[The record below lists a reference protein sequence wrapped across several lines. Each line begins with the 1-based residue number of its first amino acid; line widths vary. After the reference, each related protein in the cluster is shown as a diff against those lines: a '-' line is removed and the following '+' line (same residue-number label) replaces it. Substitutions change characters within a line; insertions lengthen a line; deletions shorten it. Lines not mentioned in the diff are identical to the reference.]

1 LESLPDYWI
10 RNISN
15 RLMMRCYSTSRMRQ
29 CRSPRYATQH
39 VGEKLVTHSIP
50 TPAEHNPFDDRGPFL
65 LSLFMTLVG
74 YSVLVALPAINSAW
88 VDQLGFTDVQ
98 VNRVASAD
106 LLGLFIGAVLTSA
119 LIGRWSRRGLTY
131 LGIALAIGANA
142 LCTQYVDY
150 HTTLLLRL
158 MAGLGAGFYTAV
170 AVAGLGAHSKPRE
183 AFNWMLLAF
192 AVSQFL
198 ELQLIPHLSMN
209 GIYLFFIA
217 TYVVT
222 LPFVK
227 LIPAA
232 DTRSRAAETVS
243 PDTQRPTLLAWVGI
257 GAIVI
262 AYINIGA
269 YWSNIEL
276 AAEAAGLD
284 GDWAAQVI
292 AWCVLLS
299 FGGCFTAMWI
309 LKKFDYDR
317 PLLLTFFL
325 MVLAVGVL
333 ALDFTAALF
342 VFSVAMFN
350 FLWIFIDVYQM
361 GGVSVADR
369 SGSAA
374 AFIPGAQGLGQ
385 TVGPFAASIM
395 LDLGWGFDGVFV
407 LCALASAGALSV
419 YAVIYLKYGRQTV

>member
-1 LESLPDYWI
+1 MTSPAV
-10 RNISN
+10 
-15 RLMMRCYSTSRMRQ
+15 ST
-29 CRSPRYATQH
+29 
-39 VGEKLVTHSIP
+39 
-50 TPAEHNPFDDRGPFL
+50 NPFDQRGPFL

-74 YSVLVALPAINSAW
+74 YSVLVALPAINGAW
-88 VDQLGFTDVQ
+88 VDQLGFTEVQ
-98 VNRVASAD
+98 VNRVASSD

-119 LIGRWSRRGLTY
+119 LISRWDRQRLTY
-131 LGIALAIGANA
+131 LGITLAIAANG

-150 HTTLLLRL
+150 QMTLILRFV
-158 MAGLGAGFYTAV
+158 AGLGAGFFTAV

-192 AVSQFL
+192 AISQFL
-198 ELQLIPHLSMN
+198 ELQLIPHLTMN

-217 TYVVT
+217 TYLVT
-222 LPFVK
+222 VPFVR
-227 LIPAA
+227 LIPTTNPPAP
-232 DTRSRAAETVS
+232 SAE
-243 PDTQRPTLLAWVGI
+243 PEALGQRPSLLAWVGI

-299 FGGCFTAMWI
+299 FGGCFAAMWV
-309 LKKFDYDR
+309 LKRFDYDR
-317 PLLLTFFL
+317 PLLFTFFL
-325 MVLAVGVL
+325 MVLAVGLL
-333 ALDFTAALF
+333 AVNFTAALF

-407 LCALASAGALSV
+407 LCALASATALLV
-419 YAVIYLKYGRQTV
+419 YTLIYLRYGHQSV

>member
-1 LESLPDYWI
+1 
-10 RNISN
+10 
-15 RLMMRCYSTSRMRQ
+15 
-29 CRSPRYATQH
+29 
-39 VGEKLVTHSIP
+39 VTDPAVP
-50 TPAEHNPFDDRGPFL
+50 TPAPVNPFDARGPFL

-74 YSVLVALPAINSAW
+74 YSVLVALPAINGAW

-106 LLGLFIGAVLTSA
+106 LLGLFIGAVLTSV
-119 LIGRWSRRGLTY
+119 LIRTWDRQKLTY
-131 LGIALAIGANA
+131 LGIALAIIANA

-150 HTTLLLRL
+150 ETTLILRL
-158 MAGLGAGFYTAV
+158 LAGLGSGFYTAV
-170 AVAGLGAHSKPRE
+170 AVAGLGAHSRPRE

-192 AVSQFL
+192 AISQFL
-198 ELQLIPHLSMN
+198 ELQLIPHLTMN
-209 GIYLFFIA
+209 GIYVFFIA

-222 LPFVK
+222 LPFVRV
-227 LIPAA
+227 IPK
-232 DTRSRAAETVS
+232 TS
-243 PDTQRPTLLAWVGI
+243 PPLSPTDAPSDTQKPTLLAWIGI

-276 AAEAAGLD
+276 AAEAAGID

-299 FGGCFTAMWI
+299 FVGCFTAMWV

-317 PLLLTFFL
+317 PLLFTFVL
-325 MVLAVGVL
+325 MVIAVGLL
-333 ALDFTAALF
+333 AINFTAAVF
-342 VFSVAMFN
+342 VLSVAMFN

-395 LDLGWGFDGVFV
+395 LELGWGFDGVFV
-407 LCALASAGALSV
+407 LCAAASAGALLI
-419 YAVIYLKYGRQTV
+419 YTLIYLRFRHHPA

>member
-1 LESLPDYWI
+1 MDNG
-10 RNISN
+10 R
-15 RLMMRCYSTSRMRQ
+15 
-29 CRSPRYATQH
+29 
-39 VGEKLVTHSIP
+39 
-50 TPAEHNPFDDRGPFL
+50 PAQMPHANPFDARGPFL

-74 YSVLVALPAINSAW
+74 YSVLVALPAINGAW
-88 VDQLGFTDVQ
+88 VEQLGFSEVE

-106 LLGLFIGAVLTSA
+106 LLGLFIGAVLTSL
-119 LIGRWSRRGLTY
+119 LIRTWSRQTLTY
-131 LGIALAIGANA
+131 LGIALAIAANA
-142 LCTQYVDY
+142 LCTQYADY
-150 HTTLLLRL
+150 QTTLLLRL
-158 MAGLGAGFYTAV
+158 AAGLGAGLYTAV

-192 AVSQFL
+192 AISQFL

-209 GIYLFFIA
+209 GVYLFFIT

-222 LPFVK
+222 LPFVR
-227 LIPAA
+227 LIPKTSAPA
-232 DTRSRAAETVS
+232 PI
-243 PDTQRPTLLAWVGI
+243 PDASNEKQRPPLLAWVGI

-284 GDWAAQVI
+284 GDWSAQVI
-292 AWCVLLS
+292 AWSVLLS
-299 FGGCFTAMWI
+299 FVGCFAAMWI
-309 LKKFDYDR
+309 LKRFDHDR
-317 PLLLTFFL
+317 PLLFTFCL
-325 MVLAVGVL
+325 MVMAVGLLAVEI
-333 ALDFTAALF
+333 TAALF

-395 LDLGWGFDGVFV
+395 LELGWGFNGVFI
-407 LCALASAGALSV
+407 LCAIASASALAIYS
-419 YAVIYLKYGRQTV
+419 AMYLKYRHQL

>member
-1 LESLPDYWI
+1 MTSLAV
-10 RNISN
+10 
-15 RLMMRCYSTSRMRQ
+15 ST
-29 CRSPRYATQH
+29 
-39 VGEKLVTHSIP
+39 
-50 TPAEHNPFDDRGPFL
+50 NPFDQRGPFL

-74 YSVLVALPAINSAW
+74 YSVLVALPAINGAW
-88 VDQLGFTDVQ
+88 VDQLGFTEVQ
-98 VNRVASAD
+98 VNRVASSD

-119 LIGRWSRRGLTY
+119 LISRWDRQRLTY
-131 LGIALAIGANA
+131 LGITLAVAANG

-150 HTTLLLRL
+150 QMTLVLRFV
-158 MAGLGAGFYTAV
+158 AGLGAGFYTAV

-192 AVSQFL
+192 AISQFL
-198 ELQLIPHLSMN
+198 ELQLIPHLTMD

-222 LPFVK
+222 LPFVR
-227 LIPAA
+227 LIPTVNPPAP
-232 DTRSRAAETVS
+232 AAE
-243 PDTQRPTLLAWVGI
+243 PEALGQRPSLLAWVGI

-299 FGGCFTAMWI
+299 FGGCFVAMWV
-309 LKKFDYDR
+309 LKRFDYDR
-317 PLLLTFFL
+317 PLLFTFFL
-325 MVLAVGVL
+325 MVLAVGLL
-333 ALDFTAALF
+333 AVNFTAALF

-395 LDLGWGFDGVFV
+395 LDLGWGFEGV
-407 LCALASAGALSV
+407 CALRISISNGVIGLHTDLSEVRPSIRLDIGTRSTPVAVHRGSAAQRYFS
-419 YAVIYLKYGRQTV
+419 AP

>member
-1 LESLPDYWI
+1 VQAIHFLE
-10 RNISN
+10 
-15 RLMMRCYSTSRMRQ
+15 C
-29 CRSPRYATQH
+29 
-39 VGEKLVTHSIP
+39 LVTETAIS
-50 TPAEHNPFDDRGPFL
+50 PAGPANPFDARGPFL

-74 YSVLVALPAINSAW
+74 YSVLVALPAINGAW

-106 LLGLFIGAVLTSA
+106 LLGLFIGAVLTSL
-119 LIGRWSRRGLTY
+119 LIRTWNRQRLTY
-131 LGIALAIGANA
+131 LGIALAIAANG

-150 HTTLLLRL
+150 QMTLLLRFV
-158 MAGLGAGFYTAV
+158 AGLGAGFYTAV

-198 ELQLIPHLSMN
+198 ELQLIPHLTMN
-209 GIYLFFIA
+209 GIYVFFIA

-222 LPFVK
+222 LPFVR
-227 LIPAA
+227 LIP
-232 DTRSRAAETVS
+232 RSAPPAPASEPVATG
-243 PDTQRPTLLAWVGI
+243 QRPSLLAWVGI

-262 AYINIGA
+262 AYVNIGA

-317 PLLLTFFL
+317 PLLFTFSL
-325 MVLAVGVL
+325 MVLAVGLL
-333 ALDFTAALF
+333 AVEFTAAFF

-385 TVGPFAASIM
+385 TAGPFAASVM

-407 LCALASAGALSV
+407 LCALASATALLV
-419 YAVIYLKYGRQTV
+419 YTLIYLRYGHQSV

>member
-1 LESLPDYWI
+1 MTDPAV
-10 RNISN
+10 
-15 RLMMRCYSTSRMRQ
+15 STSA
-29 CRSPRYATQH
+29 P
-39 VGEKLVTHSIP
+39 V
-50 TPAEHNPFDDRGPFL
+50 NPFDARGPFL

-74 YSVLVALPAINSAW
+74 YSVLVALPAINGAW
-88 VDQLGFTDVQ
+88 VDQLGFTDVE

-106 LLGLFIGAVLTSA
+106 LLGLFIGAVLTSV
-119 LIGRWSRRGLTY
+119 LIRTWDRQKLTY
-131 LGIALAIGANA
+131 LGIALAIIANG
-142 LCTQYVDY
+142 LCTRYTDY
-150 HTTLLLRL
+150 ETTLMLRL
-158 MAGLGAGFYTAV
+158 VAGLGSGFYTAV
-170 AVAGLGAHSKPRE
+170 AVAGLGAHSRPRE

-198 ELQLIPHLSMN
+198 ELQLIPHLTMN
-209 GIYLFFIA
+209 GIYVFFIG

-222 LPFVK
+222 LPFVRV
-227 LIPAA
+227 IPK
-232 DTRSRAAETVS
+232 TS
-243 PDTQRPTLLAWVGI
+243 PPPSPTDAPSDAQKPTMLAWIGI

-276 AAEAAGLD
+276 AAEAAGID

-299 FGGCFTAMWI
+299 FVGCFTAMWV

-317 PLLLTFFL
+317 PLLFTFVL
-325 MVLAVGVL
+325 MVMAVGLL
-333 ALDFTAALF
+333 AINFTAAVF

-385 TVGPFAASIM
+385 TVGPFAASVM

-407 LCALASAGALSV
+407 LCAAASAGALLI
-419 YAVIYLKYGRQTV
+419 YTLIYLRFRHHPD

>member
-1 LESLPDYWI
+1 MTDFAAA
-10 RNISN
+10 
-15 RLMMRCYSTSRMRQ
+15 TSSQ
-29 CRSPRYATQH
+29 A
-39 VGEKLVTHSIP
+39 
-50 TPAEHNPFDDRGPFL
+50 NPFDARGPFL

-74 YSVLVALPAINSAW
+74 YSVLVALPAINGAW

-119 LIGRWSRRGLTY
+119 LIGRWSRQGLTY

-150 HTTLLLRL
+150 QTTLLLRL
-158 MAGLGAGFYTAV
+158 VAGLGAGFYTAV
-170 AVAGLGAHSKPRE
+170 AVAGLGAHSRPRE

-192 AVSQFL
+192 AISQFL

-217 TYVVT
+217 TYVIT
-222 LPFVK
+222 LPFVR
-227 LIPAA
+227 LIP
-232 DTRSRAAETVS
+232 TVTVPAQVPES
-243 PDTQRPTLLAWVGI
+243 VSHNTQRPTLLAWVGI

-325 MVLAVGVL
+325 MVLAVGLL

-342 VFSVAMFN
+342 LFSVAMFN

-407 LCALASAGALSV
+407 LCALASAGALSI

>member
-1 LESLPDYWI
+1 MKNLGSEEMP
-10 RNISN
+10 
-15 RLMMRCYSTSRMRQ
+15 
-29 CRSPRYATQH
+29 
-39 VGEKLVTHSIP
+39 VT
-50 TPAEHNPFDDRGPFL
+50 NPFDAKGPFL

-74 YSVLVALPAINSAW
+74 YSVLVALPAINGAW
-88 VDQLGFTDVQ
+88 VDQLGFTEVQ
-98 VNRVASAD
+98 VNRVASSD

-119 LIGRWSRRGLTY
+119 LISRWDRQRLTY
-131 LGIALAIGANA
+131 LGIALAIAANG

-150 HTTLLLRL
+150 QMTLILRFV
-158 MAGLGAGFYTAV
+158 AGLGAGFYTAV

-192 AVSQFL
+192 AISQFL
-198 ELQLIPHLSMN
+198 ELQLIPHLTMN

-217 TYVVT
+217 TYLVT
-222 LPFVK
+222 VPFVR
-227 LIPAA
+227 LIPTTNPPAP
-232 DTRSRAAETVS
+232 SAE
-243 PDTQRPTLLAWVGI
+243 PEALGQRPSLLAWVGI

-299 FGGCFTAMWI
+299 FGGCFAAMWV
-309 LKKFDYDR
+309 LKRFDYDR
-317 PLLLTFFL
+317 PLLFTFFL
-325 MVLAVGVL
+325 MVLAVGLL
-333 ALDFTAALF
+333 AVNFTAALF

-407 LCALASAGALSV
+407 LCALASATALLV
-419 YAVIYLKYGRQTV
+419 YTLIYLRYGHQSV

>member
-1 LESLPDYWI
+1 MNDSAV
-10 RNISN
+10 
-15 RLMMRCYSTSRMRQ
+15 STPSQ
-29 CRSPRYATQH
+29 A
-39 VGEKLVTHSIP
+39 
-50 TPAEHNPFDDRGPFL
+50 NPFDAKGPFL

-74 YSVLVALPAINSAW
+74 YSVLVALPAINAAW
-88 VDQLGFTDVQ
+88 VDQLGFTEVE
-98 VNRVASAD
+98 VNRVASSD
-106 LLGLFIGAVLTSA
+106 LFGLFIGAVLTSF
-119 LIGRWSRRGLTY
+119 LIRSWSRQALTY
-131 LGIALAIGANA
+131 LGIALAIVANG
-142 LCTQYVDY
+142 LCTRYVDY
-150 HTTLLLRL
+150 ETTLILRFV
-158 MAGLGAGFYTAV
+158 AGLGAGFYTAV
-170 AVAGLGAHSKPRE
+170 AVAGLGSHSRPRE

-192 AVSQFL
+192 AISQFL
-198 ELQLIPHLSMN
+198 ELQLIPHLTMH

-222 LPFVK
+222 LPFVR
-227 LIPAA
+227 LIPISNAPEPESEAA
-232 DTRSRAAETVS
+232 SSEDA
-243 PDTQRPTLLAWVGI
+243 QRPTLLAWIGI

-269 YWSNIEL
+269 YWSNIDL

-317 PLLLTFFL
+317 PLLLTFLL

-333 ALDFTAALF
+333 AVDFTAALF

-395 LDLGWGFDGVFV
+395 LDMGWGFDGVFI
-407 LCALASAGALSV
+407 LCALASAGALLV
-419 YAVIYLKYGRQTV
+419 YTLIYLKYGRQNA

>member
-1 LESLPDYWI
+1 
-10 RNISN
+10 
-15 RLMMRCYSTSRMRQ
+15 MSR
-29 CRSPRYATQH
+29 
-39 VGEKLVTHSIP
+39 
-50 TPAEHNPFDDRGPFL
+50 PANPFDARGPFL

-74 YSVLVALPAINSAW
+74 YSVLVALPAINGAW
-88 VDQLGFTDVQ
+88 VDQLGFSEVE

-119 LIGRWSRRGLTY
+119 LIKRWNRQRLTY
-131 LGIALAIGANA
+131 LGIALAIIANA

-150 HTTLLLRL
+150 ETTLALRL
-158 MAGLGAGFYTAV
+158 VAGLGSGFYTAV

-209 GIYLFFIA
+209 GIYVFFIS

-222 LPFVK
+222 LPFVR
-227 LIPAA
+227 LIPKTSPPGQS
-232 DTRSRAAETVS
+232 DVTIQTAEKGYEA
-243 PDTQRPTLLAWVGI
+243 RPTVLAWVGI
-257 GAIVI
+257 AAIVI

-276 AAEAAGLD
+276 AAESAGLG

-299 FGGCFTAMWI
+299 FVGCFAAMWV
-309 LKKFDYDR
+309 LKRFDYDR
-317 PLLLTFFL
+317 PLLFTFVL
-325 MVLAVGVL
+325 MVLAVGLL
-333 ALDFTAALF
+333 AVEVTAALF

-361 GGVSVADR
+361 GGVSVADP

-385 TVGPFAASIM
+385 TIGPFAASVM
-395 LDLGWGFDGVFV
+395 LDIGWGFDGVFI
-407 LCALASAGALSV
+407 LCALASATALLI
-419 YAVIYLKYGRQTV
+419 YLAIYLKYRHAGH

>member
-1 LESLPDYWI
+1 MTND
-10 RNISN
+10 
-15 RLMMRCYSTSRMRQ
+15 TTTD
-29 CRSPRYATQH
+29 AA
-39 VGEKLVTHSIP
+39 
-50 TPAEHNPFDDRGPFL
+50 AENPFDAKGPFL

-74 YSVLVALPAINSAW
+74 YSVLVALPAINGAW
-88 VDQLGFTDVQ
+88 VEQLGFSEVQ

-106 LLGLFIGAVLTSA
+106 LLGLFIGAVMTSV
-119 LIGRWSRRGLTY
+119 LIKRWDRQRLTY
-131 LGIALAIGANA
+131 LGIALAILANA

-150 HTTLLLRL
+150 DTTLILRFV
-158 MAGLGAGFYTAV
+158 AGLGAGFYTAV

-198 ELQLIPHLSMN
+198 ELQLIPHLTMN

-222 LPFVK
+222 LPFVR
-227 LIPAA
+227 LIP
-232 DTRSRAAETVS
+232 RAGSPAPLPTEVS
-243 PDTQRPTLLAWVGI
+243 NDKQRPTLLAWVGI

-299 FGGCFTAMWI
+299 FVGCFTAMWV

-317 PLLLTFFL
+317 PLLVTFVL
-325 MVLAVGVL
+325 MVISVGLLAVN
-333 ALDFTAALF
+333 FTAALF

-385 TVGPFAASIM
+385 TVGPFAASVM
-395 LDLGWGFDGVFV
+395 LDLGWGFNGVFI
-407 LCALASAGALSV
+407 LCTAASATALCI
-419 YAVIYLKYGRQTV
+419 YAFIYVRYRRATVTA

>member
-1 LESLPDYWI
+1 VQASHFLE
-10 RNISN
+10 
-15 RLMMRCYSTSRMRQ
+15 C
-29 CRSPRYATQH
+29 
-39 VGEKLVTHSIP
+39 LVTEIAIS
-50 TPAEHNPFDDRGPFL
+50 PAGPANPFDARGPFL

-74 YSVLVALPAINSAW
+74 YSVLVALPAINGAW
-88 VDQLGFTDVQ
+88 VDQLGFTEVQ

-106 LLGLFIGAVLTSA
+106 LLGLFIGAVLTSL
-119 LIGRWSRRGLTY
+119 LIRTWNRQRLTY
-131 LGIALAIGANA
+131 LGIALAIAANG

-150 HTTLLLRL
+150 QMTLLLRFV
-158 MAGLGAGFYTAV
+158 AGLGAGFYTAV

-198 ELQLIPHLSMN
+198 ELQLIPHLTMN
-209 GIYLFFIA
+209 GVYVFFIA

-222 LPFVK
+222 LPFVG
-227 LIPAA
+227 LIPRIAPPA
-232 DTRSRAAETVS
+232 PASEPVATG
-243 PDTQRPTLLAWVGI
+243 QRPSLLAWVGI

-262 AYINIGA
+262 AYVNIGA

-276 AAEAAGLD
+276 AAEASGLD
-284 GDWAAQVI
+284 GEWAAQVI

-317 PLLLTFFL
+317 PLLFTLSL
-325 MVLAVGVL
+325 MVVAVGLLAVE
-333 ALDFTAALF
+333 FTAAVF
-342 VFSVAMFN
+342 VLSVAMFN

-385 TVGPFAASIM
+385 TAGPFAASVM
-395 LDLGWGFDGVFV
+395 LDLGWGFEGVFV
-407 LCALASAGALSV
+407 LCALASAAALLV
-419 YAVIYLKYGRQTV
+419 YALIYLRYGHQSV

>member
-1 LESLPDYWI
+1 
-10 RNISN
+10 
-15 RLMMRCYSTSRMRQ
+15 MSTGTFREFE
-29 CRSPRYATQH
+29 P
-39 VGEKLVTHSIP
+39 
-50 TPAEHNPFDDRGPFL
+50 NPFDAKGPFL

-74 YSVLVALPAINSAW
+74 YSVLVALPAINGAW
-88 VDQLGFTDVQ
+88 VEQLGFSEVQ

-106 LLGLFIGAVLTSA
+106 LLGLFIGAVMTSV
-119 LIGRWSRRGLTY
+119 LIKRWDRQRLTY
-131 LGIALAIGANA
+131 LGIALAILANA

-150 HTTLLLRL
+150 DTTLILRFV
-158 MAGLGAGFYTAV
+158 AGLGAGFYTAV
-170 AVAGLGAHSKPRE
+170 AVAGLGAHSRPRE

-198 ELQLIPHLSMN
+198 ELQLIPHLTMN
-209 GIYLFFIA
+209 GVYLFFIA
-217 TYVVT
+217 TYIIT
-222 LPFVK
+222 LPFVR
-227 LIPAA
+227 LIP
-232 DTRSRAAETVS
+232 RAGSPAPSPAEAS
-243 PDTQRPTLLAWVGI
+243 DDSQRPSLLAWVGI

-299 FGGCFTAMWI
+299 FVGCFTAMWV

-317 PLLLTFFL
+317 PLLITFVL
-325 MVLAVGVL
+325 MVISVGLLAIN
-333 ALDFTAALF
+333 FTAALF

-361 GGVSVADR
+361 GGVSVTDR

-385 TVGPFAASIM
+385 TVGPFAASVM
-395 LDLGWGFDGVFV
+395 LDLGWGFNGVFI
-407 LCALASAGALSV
+407 LCAAASATALCI
-419 YAVIYLKYGRQTV
+419 YAAIYVKYRRTAATA

>member
-1 LESLPDYWI
+1 LD
-10 RNISN
+10 
-15 RLMMRCYSTSRMRQ
+15 
-29 CRSPRYATQH
+29 H
-39 VGEKLVTHSIP
+39 
-50 TPAEHNPFDDRGPFL
+50 AELTTGASSNPFDARGPFL

-74 YSVLVALPAINSAW
+74 YSVLVALPAINGAW
-88 VDQLGFTDVQ
+88 VDQLGFSEVQ

-106 LLGLFIGAVLTSA
+106 LLGLFIGSVLTSF
-119 LIGRWSRRGLTY
+119 LIKRWDRQHLTY
-131 LGIALAIGANA
+131 LGIALAILANA

-150 HTTLLLRL
+150 GMTLFLRFV
-158 MAGLGAGFYTAV
+158 AGLGAGFYTAV

-192 AVSQFL
+192 AISQFL

-209 GIYLFFIA
+209 GIYVFFVI

-222 LPFVK
+222 LPFVRI
-227 LIPAA
+227 IPAKSPPA
-232 DTRSRAAETVS
+232 MPQDTSKEE
-243 PDTQRPTLLAWVGI
+243 QRPPLLAWVGI

-276 AAEAAGLD
+276 AAEASGLD
-284 GDWAAQVI
+284 GSWAAQVI

-299 FGGCFTAMWI
+299 FGGCFTAMWV
-309 LKKFDYDR
+309 LKKFDHDR
-317 PLLLTFFL
+317 PLLFTFVL
-325 MVLAVGVL
+325 MVMAVGLL
-333 ALDFTAALF
+333 AFSFTTAVF

-385 TVGPFAASIM
+385 TVGPFAASLM
-395 LDLGWGFDGVFV
+395 LERGWGFDGVFV
-407 LCALASAGALSV
+407 LCALASASALL
-419 YAVIYLKYGRQTV
+419 IYTLIYFTYRHPPAA

>member
-1 LESLPDYWI
+1 MDNA
-10 RNISN
+10 R
-15 RLMMRCYSTSRMRQ
+15 TDHVT
-29 CRSPRYATQH
+29 AT
-39 VGEKLVTHSIP
+39 
-50 TPAEHNPFDDRGPFL
+50 NPFDDRGPFL

-74 YSVLVALPAINSAW
+74 YSVLVALPAINGAW
-88 VDQLGFTDVQ
+88 VDQLGFTEVE
-98 VNRVASAD
+98 VNRVASSD
-106 LLGLFIGAVLTSA
+106 LLGLFIGAVLTSF
-119 LIGRWSRRGLTY
+119 LIRSWSRQTLTY
-131 LGIALAIGANA
+131 LGIALATIANW

-150 HTTLLLRL
+150 ETTLVLRFV
-158 MAGLGAGFYTAV
+158 AGLGAGFYTAV

-192 AVSQFL
+192 AISQFL
-198 ELQLIPHLSMN
+198 ELQLIPHLTMN

-222 LPFVK
+222 LPFVR
-227 LIPAA
+227 LIPISSAPGAESEAA
-232 DTRSRAAETVS
+232 SSGDAR
-243 PDTQRPTLLAWVGI
+243 RPTLLAWIGI
-257 GAIVI
+257 GAIVV

-276 AAEAAGLD
+276 AAEAAGLS

-299 FGGCFTAMWI
+299 FGGCFTAMWV
-309 LKKFDYDR
+309 LKKFDFDR
-317 PLLLTFFL
+317 PLLLTLLL
-325 MVLAVGVL
+325 MVIAVSLLAV
-333 ALDFTAALF
+333 DFTAALF
-342 VFSVAMFN
+342 IFSVAMFN

-361 GGVSVADR
+361 GGVSVVDR

-395 LDLGWGFDGVFV
+395 LDLGWGFDGVFI
-407 LCALASAGALSV
+407 LCALASAGALLI
-419 YAVIYLKYGRQTV
+419 YTLIYLKYGSRTA

>member
-1 LESLPDYWI
+1 
-10 RNISN
+10 
-15 RLMMRCYSTSRMRQ
+15 MSR
-29 CRSPRYATQH
+29 
-39 VGEKLVTHSIP
+39 
-50 TPAEHNPFDDRGPFL
+50 PANPFDARGPFL

-74 YSVLVALPAINSAW
+74 YSVLVALPAINGAW
-88 VDQLGFTDVQ
+88 VDQLGFSEVE

-119 LIGRWSRRGLTY
+119 LIKRWNRQRLTY
-131 LGIALAIGANA
+131 LGIALAIIANA

-150 HTTLLLRL
+150 ETTLALRL
-158 MAGLGAGFYTAV
+158 VAGLGSGFYTAV

-209 GIYLFFIA
+209 GIYVFFIS

-222 LPFVK
+222 LPFVR
-227 LIPAA
+227 LIPKTSPPMQSDVA
-232 DTRSRAAETVS
+232 THAAEKENEA
-243 PDTQRPTLLAWVGI
+243 RPPLLAWVGI
-257 GAIVI
+257 AAIVI

-276 AAEAAGLD
+276 AAESAGLD
-284 GDWAAQVI
+284 GNWAAQVI

-299 FGGCFTAMWI
+299 FVGCFAAMWV
-309 LKKFDYDR
+309 LRRFDYDR
-317 PLLLTFFL
+317 PLLFTFVL
-325 MVLAVGVL
+325 MVVAVGLLAVEV
-333 ALDFTAALF
+333 TAALF

-385 TVGPFAASIM
+385 TIGPFAASVM
-395 LDLGWGFDGVFV
+395 LDIGWGFDGVFI
-407 LCALASAGALSV
+407 LCALASATALLI
-419 YAVIYLKYGRQTV
+419 YLAIYLKYRHAGH

>member
-1 LESLPDYWI
+1 MTDPAV
-10 RNISN
+10 
-15 RLMMRCYSTSRMRQ
+15 STSA
-29 CRSPRYATQH
+29 P
-39 VGEKLVTHSIP
+39 V
-50 TPAEHNPFDDRGPFL
+50 NPFDARGPFL

-74 YSVLVALPAINSAW
+74 YSVLVALPAINGAW
-88 VDQLGFTDVQ
+88 VDQLGFTDVE

-106 LLGLFIGAVLTSA
+106 LLGLFIGAVLTSV
-119 LIGRWSRRGLTY
+119 LIRTWDRQKLTY
-131 LGIALAIGANA
+131 LGIALAIIANG
-142 LCTQYVDY
+142 LCTRYTDY
-150 HTTLLLRL
+150 ETTLMLRL
-158 MAGLGAGFYTAV
+158 VAGLGSGFYTAV
-170 AVAGLGAHSKPRE
+170 AVAGLGAHSRPRE

-198 ELQLIPHLSMN
+198 ELQLIPHLTMN
-209 GIYLFFIA
+209 GIYVFFIA

-222 LPFVK
+222 LPFVRV
-227 LIPAA
+227 IPK
-232 DTRSRAAETVS
+232 TS
-243 PDTQRPTLLAWVGI
+243 PPPSPTDAPSDAQKPTLLAWVGI

-276 AAEAAGLD
+276 AAEAAGID

-299 FGGCFTAMWI
+299 FVGCFTAMWV

-317 PLLLTFFL
+317 PLLFTFVL
-325 MVLAVGVL
+325 MVMAVGLL
-333 ALDFTAALF
+333 AINFTAAVF

-385 TVGPFAASIM
+385 TVGPFAASVM

-407 LCALASAGALSV
+407 LCAVASAGALLI
-419 YAVIYLKYGRQTV
+419 YTLIYLRFRHHPG

>member
-1 LESLPDYWI
+1 MTETA
-10 RNISN
+10 IS
-15 RLMMRCYSTSRMRQ
+15 
-29 CRSPRYATQH
+29 PA
-39 VGEKLVTHSIP
+39 GP
-50 TPAEHNPFDDRGPFL
+50 TNPFDARGPFL

-74 YSVLVALPAINSAW
+74 YSVLVALPAINGAW

-106 LLGLFIGAVLTSA
+106 LLGLFIGAVLTSL
-119 LIGRWSRRGLTY
+119 LIRTWNRQRLTY
-131 LGIALAIGANA
+131 LGIALAIAANG

-150 HTTLLLRL
+150 QMTLLLRFV
-158 MAGLGAGFYTAV
+158 AGLGAGFYTAV

-198 ELQLIPHLSMN
+198 ELQLIPHLTMN
-209 GIYLFFIA
+209 GIYVFFIA

-222 LPFVK
+222 LPFVR
-227 LIPAA
+227 LIP
-232 DTRSRAAETVS
+232 RSAPPAPASEPVATG
-243 PDTQRPTLLAWVGI
+243 QRPSLLAWVGI

-262 AYINIGA
+262 AYVNIGA

-317 PLLLTFFL
+317 PLLFTFSL
-325 MVLAVGVL
+325 MVLAVGLL
-333 ALDFTAALF
+333 AVEFTAAFF

-385 TVGPFAASIM
+385 TAGPFAASVM

-407 LCALASAGALSV
+407 LCALASAAALLV
-419 YAVIYLKYGRQTV
+419 YTLIYLRYGHQSV

>member
-1 LESLPDYWI
+1 MTDFTAA
-10 RNISN
+10 
-15 RLMMRCYSTSRMRQ
+15 TSSQ
-29 CRSPRYATQH
+29 A
-39 VGEKLVTHSIP
+39 
-50 TPAEHNPFDDRGPFL
+50 NPFDARGPFL

-119 LIGRWSRRGLTY
+119 LIRRWSRQGLTY

-150 HTTLLLRL
+150 QTTLLLRL
-158 MAGLGAGFYTAV
+158 VAGLGAGFYTAV
-170 AVAGLGAHSKPRE
+170 AVAGLGAHSRPRE

-192 AVSQFL
+192 AISQFL

-217 TYVVT
+217 TYVIT
-222 LPFVK
+222 LPFVR
-227 LIPAA
+227 LIPTVTVPAQVPE
-232 DTRSRAAETVS
+232 SVS
-243 PDTQRPTLLAWVGI
+243 PNTQRPTLLAWVGI

-325 MVLAVGVL
+325 MVLAVGLL
-333 ALDFTAALF
+333 AINFTAALF

-407 LCALASAGALSV
+407 LCALASAGALSI
-419 YAVIYLKYGRQTV
+419 YAVIYLKYGHQTI

>member
-1 LESLPDYWI
+1 MHHD
-10 RNISN
+10 
-15 RLMMRCYSTSRMRQ
+15 
-29 CRSPRYATQH
+29 
-39 VGEKLVTHSIP
+39 KLTAASAI
-50 TPAEHNPFDDRGPFL
+50 NPFDARGPFL

-74 YSVLVALPAINSAW
+74 YSVLVALPAINGAW
-88 VDQLGFTDVQ
+88 VDQLGFSEIE
-98 VNRVASAD
+98 VNRVASSD
-106 LLGLFIGAVLTSA
+106 LLGLFIGAVLTSV
-119 LIGRWSRRGLTY
+119 LIRSWSRRTLTY
-131 LGIALAIGANA
+131 LGIALSIAANG
-142 LCTQYVDY
+142 LCTQFVDY
-150 HTTLLLRL
+150 ETTLMLRFV
-158 MAGLGAGFYTAV
+158 AGLGAGFYTAV
-170 AVAGLGAHSKPRE
+170 AVACLGAHSKPRE

-209 GIYLFFIA
+209 GIYFFFIG

-222 LPFVK
+222 LPFVR
-227 LIPAA
+227 LIPVTNPPAVA
-232 DTRSRAAETVS
+232 QNGPAKE
-243 PDTQRPTLLAWVGI
+243 QRPALLAWVGI

-276 AAEAAGLD
+276 AAESAGLD
-284 GDWAAQVI
+284 GNWAAQVI

-299 FGGCFTAMWI
+299 FAGCFTAMGV

-317 PLLLTFFL
+317 PLLFTFFV
-325 MVLAVGVL
+325 MVLAVGLL
-333 ALDFTAALF
+333 AFSFTTAVF

-361 GGVSVADR
+361 GGVSVVDR

-395 LDLGWGFDGVFV
+395 LERGWGFDGVFIM
-407 LCALASAGALSV
+407 CALASASALL
-419 YAVIYLKYGRQTV
+419 IYTLIYFTYRHQPAA

>member
-1 LESLPDYWI
+1 MT
-10 RNISN
+10 NN
-15 RLMMRCYSTSRMRQ
+15 TTTN
-29 CRSPRYATQH
+29 AA
-39 VGEKLVTHSIP
+39 
-50 TPAEHNPFDDRGPFL
+50 AENPFDAKGPFL
-65 LSLFMTLVG
+65 LSLYMTLVG
-74 YSVLVALPAINSAW
+74 YSVLVALPAINGAW
-88 VDQLGFTDVQ
+88 VEQLGFGEVQ

-106 LLGLFIGAVLTSA
+106 LLGLFIGAVMTSV
-119 LIGRWSRRGLTY
+119 LIKRWDRQRLIY
-131 LGIALAIGANA
+131 LGIALAILANA

-150 HTTLLLRL
+150 DTTLILRFL
-158 MAGLGAGFYTAV
+158 AGLGAGFYSAV

-198 ELQLIPHLSMN
+198 ELQLIPYLTMN

-217 TYVVT
+217 TYVIT
-222 LPFVK
+222 LPFVR
-227 LIPAA
+227 LIP
-232 DTRSRAAETVS
+232 RAGSPAPLRAEVS
-243 PDTQRPTLLAWVGI
+243 SDNQRPTRLAWVGI

-284 GDWAAQVI
+284 GDWAAQII

-299 FGGCFTAMWI
+299 FVGCFTAMWV
-309 LKKFDYDR
+309 LKKFDYDQ
-317 PLLLTFFL
+317 PLLFTFVL
-325 MVLAVGVL
+325 MVISVGLLAVN
-333 ALDFTAALF
+333 FTAALF

-385 TVGPFAASIM
+385 TVGPFAASVM
-395 LDLGWGFDGVFV
+395 LDLGWGFNGVFI
-407 LCALASAGALSV
+407 LCAAASATALCI
-419 YAVIYLKYGRQTV
+419 YAVIYVRYRRAMATA

>member
-1 LESLPDYWI
+1 LD
-10 RNISN
+10 
-15 RLMMRCYSTSRMRQ
+15 
-29 CRSPRYATQH
+29 H
-39 VGEKLVTHSIP
+39 
-50 TPAEHNPFDDRGPFL
+50 AELTTGASSNPFDARGPFL

-74 YSVLVALPAINSAW
+74 YSVLVALPAINGAW
-88 VDQLGFTDVQ
+88 VDQLGFSEVQ

-106 LLGLFIGAVLTSA
+106 LLGLFIGSVLTSF
-119 LIGRWSRRGLTY
+119 LIKRWDRQHLTY
-131 LGIALAIGANA
+131 LGIALAILANA

-150 HTTLLLRL
+150 GMTLFLRFV
-158 MAGLGAGFYTAV
+158 AGLGAGFYTAV

-192 AVSQFL
+192 AISQFL

-209 GIYLFFIA
+209 GIYVFFVI

-222 LPFVK
+222 LPFVRI
-227 LIPAA
+227 IPAKSPPA
-232 DTRSRAAETVS
+232 MPQDTSKEE
-243 PDTQRPTLLAWVGI
+243 QRPPLLAWVGI

-276 AAEAAGLD
+276 AAEASGLD
-284 GDWAAQVI
+284 GSWAAQVI

-299 FGGCFTAMWI
+299 FGGCFTAMWV
-309 LKKFDYDR
+309 LKKFDHDR
-317 PLLLTFFL
+317 PLLFTFVL
-325 MVLAVGVL
+325 MVLAVGLL
-333 ALDFTAALF
+333 AFSFTAAVF

-385 TVGPFAASIM
+385 TVGPFAASLM
-395 LDLGWGFDGVFV
+395 LERGWGFDGVFV
-407 LCALASAGALSV
+407 LCALASASALL
-419 YAVIYLKYGRQTV
+419 IYTLIYFTYRHPPAA

>member
-1 LESLPDYWI
+1 MNAFAVPD
-10 RNISN
+10 
-15 RLMMRCYSTSRMRQ
+15 
-29 CRSPRYATQH
+29 SPQT
-39 VGEKLVTHSIP
+39 
-50 TPAEHNPFDDRGPFL
+50 NPFDARGPFL

-106 LLGLFIGAVLTSA
+106 LLGLFIGAVLTSV
-119 LIGRWSRRGLTY
+119 LIRRWNRQGLAY
-131 LGIALAIGANA
+131 LGIVLAIGANA

-150 HTTLLLRL
+150 QTTLLLRL
-158 MAGLGAGFYTAV
+158 VAGLGAGFYTAV
-170 AVAGLGAHSKPRE
+170 AVAGLGAHSRPRE

-192 AVSQFL
+192 AISQFL

-217 TYVVT
+217 TYVIT
-222 LPFVK
+222 LPFVR
-227 LIPAA
+227 LIP
-232 DTRSRAAETVS
+232 TVS
-243 PDTQRPTLLAWVGI
+243 VPAPVPESVSHNTQRPTLLAWVGI

-325 MVLAVGVL
+325 MVLAVGLL

-385 TVGPFAASIM
+385 MLGPLAASFL
-395 LDLGWGFDGVFV
+395 LDFGWGFTSVFV
-407 LCALASAGALSV
+407 LCAIASGAAFL
-419 YAVIYLKYGRQTV
+419 IYLVVYQFTSSKTA

>member
-1 LESLPDYWI
+1 MTD
-10 RNISN
+10 
-15 RLMMRCYSTSRMRQ
+15 T
-29 CRSPRYATQH
+29 A
-39 VGEKLVTHSIP
+39 VT
-50 TPAEHNPFDDRGPFL
+50 TPPHTNPFDAKGPFL

-74 YSVLVALPAINSAW
+74 YSVLVALPAINGAW
-88 VDQLGFTDVQ
+88 VDQLGFSEVE

-119 LIGRWSRRGLTY
+119 LIKRWNRQRLTY
-131 LGIALAIGANA
+131 LGIALAIIANA

-150 HTTLLLRL
+150 ETTLALRFI
-158 MAGLGAGFYTAV
+158 AGLGSGFYTAV

-209 GIYLFFIA
+209 GIYVFFIA

-222 LPFVK
+222 LPFVR
-227 LIPAA
+227 LIPKTSPQVQSAA
-232 DTRSRAAETVS
+232 A
-243 PDTQRPTLLAWVGI
+243 TQPADKDNEARPTLLAWVGI
-257 GAIVI
+257 AAIVI

-276 AAEAAGLD
+276 AAESAGLD
-284 GDWAAQVI
+284 GNWAAQVI

-299 FGGCFTAMWI
+299 FVGCFTAMWV
-309 LKKFDYDR
+309 LKRFDYDR
-317 PLLLTFFL
+317 PLLFTFVL
-325 MVLAVGVL
+325 MVVAVGLLAVQV
-333 ALDFTAALF
+333 TAALF

-385 TVGPFAASIM
+385 TIGPFAASVM
-395 LDLGWGFDGVFV
+395 LDIGWGFDGVFI
-407 LCALASAGALSV
+407 LCALASATALLI
-419 YAVIYLKYGRQTV
+419 YLAIYLKYRHATD

>member
-1 LESLPDYWI
+1 
-10 RNISN
+10 
-15 RLMMRCYSTSRMRQ
+15 M
-29 CRSPRYATQH
+29 
-39 VGEKLVTHSIP
+39 THSIP

-325 MVLAVGVL
+325 MVLAVGLL